1 MDDVGVGRICKEHHT
16 AGRNIVYTE
25 QWIALAYI
33 FIRLSP
39 ITLVAP
45 VIFFARIPMLVRAI
59 FTLVYAMLIVSS
71 LSANEL
77 QLMPDGI
84 LVNVLL
90 SEFFLG
96 VVLALSFHA
105 ANAALNMVSQLID
118 IQIGISAGA
127 SFDPINYQT
136 NSPIGIL
143 MTLIAVSVFF
153 STDLH
158 YQFLYA
164 FGEIFRVL
172 PPGVEYSLGER
183 FFKSISSLFA
193 LGLIIASP
201 VIIVMWLVDVALAL
215 ISRSLPQAQIYF
227 VAMPLKIIIGFLILG
242 LTISLSHV
250 YFYELLSSALESWDT
265 LEKN

>member
-1 MDDVGVGRICKEHHT
+1 MQ
-16 AGRNIVYTE
+16 TE
-25 QWIALAYI
+25 QWTALIYI

-45 VIFFARIPMLVRAI
+45 IIFFSRIPMLVRAI
-59 FTLVYAMLIVSS
+59 FTLVIAVLIVSG
-71 LSANEL
+71 LSSAEL
-77 QLMPDGI
+77 KLIPNSI
-84 LVNVLL
+84 LVNVIL

-105 ANAALNMVSQLID
+105 ANAALNMASQLLD

-127 SFDPINYQT
+127 SFDPVNFQT
-136 NSPIGIL
+136 NSPVGIL

-158 YQFLYA
+158 YQFLFA

-172 PPGVEYSLGER
+172 PPGEEYTLSKDYLT
-183 FFKSISSLFA
+183 SICKLFA
-193 LGLIIASP
+193 LGLILVFP

-242 LTISLSHV
+242 LTLSLSQM
-250 YFYELLSSALESWDT
+250 YFFELLTEALGMWGSV
-265 LEKN
+265 EKK

>member
-1 MDDVGVGRICKEHHT
+1 MQ
-16 AGRNIVYTE
+16 TE
-25 QWIALAYI
+25 QWIALVYI

-45 VIFFARIPMLVRAI
+45 IIFFSRIPMLVRAI
-59 FTLVYAMLIVSS
+59 FTLVIAVLIASG
-71 LSANEL
+71 LSAAEL
-77 QLMPDGI
+77 KLMPGSI
-84 LVNVLL
+84 LVDVLL

-105 ANAALNMVSQLID
+105 ANAALNMASQLID

-127 SFDPINYQT
+127 SFDPVNFQT
-136 NSPIGIL
+136 NSPVGTL
-143 MTLIAVSVFF
+143 MTLIAVFVFF

-164 FGEIFRVL
+164 FGEVFRIL
-172 PPGVEYSLGER
+172 PPGTEYSLGGD
-183 FFKSISSLFA
+183 FFSSISRLFA
-193 LGLIIASP
+193 LGLIIVSP

-242 LTISLSHV
+242 LTLSLSHV
-250 YFYELLSSALESWDT
+250 YFFELLASALGVWGSV
-265 LEKN
+265 EKN

>member
-1 MDDVGVGRICKEHHT
+1 VH
-16 AGRNIVYTE
+16 TE
-25 QWIALAYI
+25 QWLALAYV

-39 ITLVAP
+39 LTLVAP
-45 VIFFARIPMLVRAI
+45 VVFFSRIPSLVRVI
-59 FTLVYAMLIVSS
+59 FTFIFAALIVTG
-71 LSANEL
+71 LDTNTLLA
-77 QLMPDGI
+77 MPQGI

-90 SEFFLG
+90 CEFFLG
-96 VVLALSFHA
+96 LVLALSFHA
-105 ANAALNMVSQLID
+105 ANAALNMASQLID

-127 SFDPINYQT
+127 SFDPINFQT

-158 YQFLYA
+158 YQFLYG

-172 PPGVEYSLGER
+172 PPGVEFSLGVS
-183 FFKSISSLFA
+183 FFSSIGKLFA
-193 LGLIIASP
+193 LGLILVSP

-227 VAMPLKIIIGFLILG
+227 VALPLKLIIGFLVLG
-242 LTISLSHV
+242 LTISFSQV
-250 YFYELLSSALESWDT
+250 YFFELLTSALRTWNF
-265 LEKN
+265 LEVN